1 MMYHYLFIY
10 HYVPLI
16 INQFY
21 VIIINDTDI
30 NMLLYLKEM
39 SWLSILEAFAG
50 NRSLWMMS
58 C

>member
-1 MMYHYLFIY
+1 MYHYLFIY